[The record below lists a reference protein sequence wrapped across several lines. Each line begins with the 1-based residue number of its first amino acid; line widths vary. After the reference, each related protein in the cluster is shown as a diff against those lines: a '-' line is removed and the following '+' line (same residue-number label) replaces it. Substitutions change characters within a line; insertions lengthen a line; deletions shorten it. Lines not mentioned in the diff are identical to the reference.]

1 MYAVKVDILKGL
13 IGSFLNINKYSVI
26 HKGDIITDN
35 IGSIDLSYF
44 TNTVKPKYENL
55 MNRIQKL
62 IEILSEDVPEKR
74 DLFDQI
80 LFSKKFDNLNEV
92 VDESERQYQ
101 EITSEREAMNKELE
115 ELLSQKEDYEL
126 DEWANLFN
134 IIDSQSIIYMS
145 SICLLAKD
153 EDSYLDEW
161 ITYHIGIGIDH
172 IFIYDNGSKNPIS
185 EFIKKYPDNIQSK
198 ITVIDFSGEY
208 DDIQT
213 DCYNHYLENHSQLSM
228 WTAFIDAD
236 EFINIAHYN
245 SINEFLK
252 QYDKVSVIA
261 MDFVEFNANGQVK
274 YEDKPVRE
282 RFTERSEVENPDYAP
297 KVFVKCS
304 RIDNF
309 KTHYPMYYSKRFRA
323 IDTDKETSIYLE
335 HYYTK
340 SFEEFKQKIQKGT
353 CDPKWSRQL
362 YEFFRYNPDMEYLK
376 ETEEDIVQLYQGKE
390 VERRMY

>member
-1 MYAVKVDILKGL
+1 MYAAKIDILKGT
-13 IGSFLNINKYSVI
+13 IETFFNINKYSVI

-44 TNTVKPKYENL
+44 TKSVKPKYEDL
-55 MNRIQKL
+55 SNRIQEL
-62 IEILSEDVPEKR
+62 MEILSEDVPEKR

-80 LFSKKFDNLNEV
+80 LFSKKFDDLNKV

-115 ELLSQKEDYEL
+115 ELLAQREEYEL

-134 IIDSQSIIYMS
+134 IIDSQSVKYMS

-153 EDSYLDEW
+153 EDRYLDEW
-161 ITYHIGIGIDH
+161 IMYHIGIGIDH

-208 DDIQT
+208 DNIQT
-213 DCYNHYLENHSQLSM
+213 DCYSHYLENYSQLST

-245 SINEFLK
+245 SINEFLR

-282 RFTERSEVENPDYAP
+282 RFTKRSEVENPDYAP

-304 RIDNF
+304 RIDSF
-309 KTHYPMYYSKRFRA
+309 EIHYPMYCSKRFRA

-353 CDPKWSRQL
+353 CDPAWSRSL
-362 YEFFRYNPDMEYLK
+362 FEFFKYNPDMEYLK
-376 ETEEDIVQLYQGKE
+376 ETEEDIVQLYQGEK
-390 VERRMY
+390 VEKRH

>member
-1 MYAVKVDILKGL
+1 MYAVRIDILKGE
-13 IGSFLNINKYSVI
+13 IESFFKINKYSVI
-26 HKGDIITDN
+26 YKGDIITDDFS
-35 IGSIDLSYF
+35 SIDISYF
-44 TNTVKPKYENL
+44 TNFIKPKYDTL
-55 MNRIQKL
+55 MHDIDKL
-62 IEILSEDVPEKR
+62 IEKLSQEIPEKR

-80 LFSKKFDNLNEV
+80 LFSKKFDDLNKV

-115 ELLSQKEDYEL
+115 DLLSQKEEYEL

-134 IIDSQSIIYMS
+134 IIDSQSVKYMS

-153 EDSYLDEW
+153 EDRYLDEW
-161 ITYHIGIGIDH
+161 IMYHIGIGIDH

-185 EFIKKYPDNIQSK
+185 EFIKRYPDDIQSK

-208 DDIQT
+208 NDIQT
-213 DCYNHYLENHSQLSM
+213 DCYSHYLENYSQLST

-245 SINEFLK
+245 SINEFLR

-282 RFTERSEVENPDYAP
+282 RFTKRSEVENPDYAP

-304 RIDNF
+304 RIDSF
-309 KTHYPMYYSKRFRA
+309 ETHYPMYCSKRFRA

-353 CDPKWSRQL
+353 CDPKWSRSL
-362 YEFFRYNPDMEYLK
+362 FEFFKYNPDMEYLK
-376 ETEEDIVQLYQGKE
+376 ETEEDIVQLYQGEK
-390 VERRMY
+390 VEKRH

>member
-1 MYAVKVDILKGL
+1 MFSVQINILTGL
-13 IGSFLNINKYSVI
+13 IESYFIINQNSAI

-44 TNTVKPKYENL
+44 TNTVQPKYKDLLSHMDDL
-55 MNRIQKL
+55 MKK
-62 IEILSEDVPEKR
+62 LSENVPKKR
-74 DLFDQI
+74 ELFDQI
-80 LFSKKFDNLNEV
+80 LFSKKFDNLNSV
-92 VDESERQYQ
+92 VDESEKAY
-101 EITSEREAMNKELE
+101 EKITSEREAMNKELE
-115 ELLSQKEDYEL
+115 ELLAQREEYEL
-126 DEWANLFN
+126 NEWANLFN
-134 IIDSQSIIYMS
+134 IIDSQSVKYIS

-153 EDSYLDEW
+153 EDRYLDEW
-161 ITYHIGIGIDH
+161 IMYHIGIGIDH

-185 EFIKKYPDNIQSK
+185 EFIKRYSEDIQSK

-282 RFTERSEVENPDYAP
+282 RFTKRSEVENPDYAP

-353 CDPKWSRQL
+353 CDPAWSRSL
-362 YEFFRYNPDMEYLK
+362 FEFFKYNPDMEYLK
-376 ETEEDIVQLYQGKE
+376 DTEEDIVQLYQGEK
-390 VERRMY
+390 VEKRH